1 MMSIICLFQTLLI
14 LEITIEDRQFMATT
28 KGTRRKH
35 DAETNTTSYQSRR
48 KGHHQQTGS
57 KRAFAGDVEET
68 TVDEGSVAGARKN
81 TIEQTIKRF
90 ENPQDLEKDY
100 RMATVPTRTPKRILA
115 WDLGVRI
122 AKKSDANVGKWYCLA
137 SEQCRRAKQCLSVNG
152 SSSINAM
159 KHLKAA
165 HGRSSTKT
173 KTTEGNK
180 RRKVEAVNAAKAS
193 ALL

>member
-1 MMSIICLFQTLLI
+1 MSIICLFQTLLI

-48 KGHHQQTGS
+48 KGHQQQTGS

-122 AKKSDANVGKWYCLA
+122 AKKSDANVGKC
-137 SEQCRRAKQCLSVNG
+137 
-152 SSSINAM
+152 SSINAM